1 MNNYKINEIIRN
13 KDLSDDSNDENK
25 NDILNDLIDKW

>member
-1 MNNYKINEIIRN
+1 MNNYKMNEIIRN

>member
-25 NDILNDLIDKW
+25 NDILNDLIDKQ

>member
-1 MNNYKINEIIRN
+1 MNNYKMNEIIRN

-25 NDILNDLIDKW
+25 NDILNDLIDK

>member
-1 MNNYKINEIIRN
+1 MNEIIRN

>member
-25 NDILNDLIDKW
+25 NDILNDLIH

>member
-25 NDILNDLIDKW
+25 NDILNDLIDK